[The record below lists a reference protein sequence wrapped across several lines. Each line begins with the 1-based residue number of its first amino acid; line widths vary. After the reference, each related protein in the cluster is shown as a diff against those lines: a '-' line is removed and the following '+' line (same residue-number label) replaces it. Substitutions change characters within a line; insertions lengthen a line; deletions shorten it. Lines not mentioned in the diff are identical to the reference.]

1 MNRQDYLAALQNQLE
16 PNILSHSLALESCML
31 GLYDYFQENNLLDSS
46 EPTRQEWGIAGLV
59 HDIDYSGDTKDQHPN
74 QTRQVLEKYNLKISD
89 TIDSIVKAHAP
100 ELTGINP
107 KNKAQWSIFCA
118 DSLTGLIVATAL
130 IYPTKKLSEVKLS
143 SILKRFH
150 KEPRFAAGTRRDE
163 VILCQNKDGLNL
175 PLDTF
180 VDICLKSMQAI
191 APSIGL

>member
-1 MNRQDYLAALQNQLE
+1 MNRQDYLAALKKQLE

>member
-1 MNRQDYLAALQNQLE
+1 MNRQDYLAALKKQLE
-16 PNILSHSLALESCML
+16 PNILSHSQALESCML
-31 GLYDYFQENNLLDSS
+31 GLYDYFHKNNLLDAS
-46 EPTRQEWGIAGLV
+46 EPTREEWGIAGLI

-74 QTRQVLEKYNLKISD
+74 LTRLVLEKYNLKISD

-100 ELTGINP
+100 ELTGIKP

-150 KEPRFAAGTRRDE
+150 QEPRFAAGTRRHE

-175 PLDTF
+175 PLDIF
-180 VDICLKSMQAI
+180 VDICLKSMQSI

>member
-1 MNRQDYLAALQNQLE
+1 MNRSAYLAALQKQLE

-31 GLYDYFQENNLLDSS
+31 GLYDYFHQNNLLDSS
-46 EPTRQEWGIAGLV
+46 EPTRLEWGIAGLI
-59 HDIDYSGDTKDQHPN
+59 HDIDYSGDTKEQHPN
-74 QTRQVLEKYNLKISD
+74 LTRPVLEKYNLKISD
-89 TIDSIVKAHAP
+89 TIDSIIKAHAP
-100 ELTGINP
+100 ELTGVRP
-107 KNKAQWSIFCA
+107 KSKAQWSIFCA

-163 VILCQNKDGLNL
+163 VILCQNKNGLNL
-175 PLDTF
+175 PLDIF
-180 VDICLKSMQAI
+180 INICLKSMQSI

>member
-1 MNRQDYLAALQNQLE
+1 MNRQDYLAALKKQLE
-16 PNILSHSLALESCML
+16 PNILSHSLALESCLL
-31 GLYDYFQENNLLDSS
+31 GLYDYFQQNNLLDTS
-46 EPTRQEWGIAGLV
+46 EPSRQEWGIAGLI
-59 HDIDYSGDTKDQHPN
+59 HDIDYSGDTKAQHPN
-74 QTRQVLEKYNLKISD
+74 LTRQVLKKYNLEISD
-89 TIDSIVKAHAP
+89 TVDSIVKAHAP
-100 ELTGINP
+100 KLTGIKP

-150 KEPRFAAGTRRDE
+150 HEPRFAAGTRRDE
-163 VILCQNKDGLNL
+163 VILCQNEDGLNL

-180 VDICLKSMQAI
+180 VDICLKSMQSI

>member
-1 MNRQDYLAALQNQLE
+1 MNRQDYLAALKKQLE

-31 GLYDYFQENNLLDSS
+31 GLYDYFQQNNLLDSS
-46 EPTRQEWGIAGLV
+46 EPVREEWGIAGLI
-59 HDIDYSGDTKDQHPN
+59 HDIDYSGDTKAHHPN
-74 QTRQVLEKYNLKISD
+74 LTRQVLDKFNLKISD
-89 TIDSIVKAHAP
+89 TVDSIIKSHAP
-100 ELTGINP
+100 ELTGIKP

-163 VILCQNKDGLNL
+163 VALCQNENGLNL
-175 PLDTF
+175 PLDSF
-180 VDICLKSMQAI
+180 VDICLKSMQSI